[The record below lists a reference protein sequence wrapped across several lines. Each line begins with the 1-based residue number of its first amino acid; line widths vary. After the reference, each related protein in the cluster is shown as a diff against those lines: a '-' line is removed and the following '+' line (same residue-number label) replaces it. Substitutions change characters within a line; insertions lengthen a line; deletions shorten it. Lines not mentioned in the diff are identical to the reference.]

1 MRTYELMCIVQPE
14 LDEEGMAALNAR
26 IAEVITGGGG
36 QVISAE
42 VLGRRR
48 LAFPVRKKTEG
59 VYVLTYANMDTP
71 CMAEL
76 ERRLRLTE
84 EIIRYLI
91 VRPEDD
97 EIPVP
102 DEDEDES
109 EMGLDVASDDLDD
122 VDEDN
127 DDYDDDDGDDDD
139 DDDDD
144 EGDTDEGD
152 D

>member
-14 LDEEGMAALNAR
+14 LDEEGMTALNAR

-48 LAFPVRKKTEG
+48 LAFPIRKKTEG

-71 CMAEL
+71 CMTEL
-76 ERRLRLTE
+76 GHRLRLTE

-102 DEDEDES
+102 DEGKDEGDQDR
-109 EMGLDVASDDLDD
+109 DVASDDM
-122 VDEDN
+122 VDMDA
-127 DDYDDDDGDDDD
+127 DDGDDDFD
-139 DDDDD
+139 ADDD
-144 EGDTDEGD
+144 EGDADEGD
-152 D
+152 E